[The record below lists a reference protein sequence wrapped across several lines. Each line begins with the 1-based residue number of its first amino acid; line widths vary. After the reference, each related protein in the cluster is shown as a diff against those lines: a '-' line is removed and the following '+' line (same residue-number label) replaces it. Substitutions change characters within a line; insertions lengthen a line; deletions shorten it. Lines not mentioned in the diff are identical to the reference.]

1 MKPGPRQ
8 WCLALLVAAMLHAS
22 LGIGWMLPA
31 EDEGAETEGDTGIE
45 IMLGDD
51 GAANEKQPSPTA
63 EPAPPAEPTPEVKP
77 EPKPT
82 PVPPKPV
89 PPQPQP
95 KLAQVAEPLPETP
108 TPTDALST
116 VAQVAPAAAASA
128 PPPPPQPQS
137 GGGIAGGATT
147 ARKKSYFGE
156 LAAHLARHQRYPVE
170 ARRRKITG
178 IVTVHFSFDQ
188 AGRIREFS
196 VKNSSG
202 NRLLDDEALAMLK
215 RAQPLPPIPKELGTD
230 LLSISLPIDFS
241 LRRK

>member
-1 MKPGPRQ
+1 MKPGSRQ
-8 WCLALLVAAMLHAS
+8 WGLALLVAAMLHAS

-51 GAANEKQPSPTA
+51 GAANEKQPSPEA
-63 EPAPPAEPTPEVKP
+63 EPTPPAEPTPEVKP

-89 PPQPQP
+89 VTPPPQPQP
-95 KLAQVAEPLPETP
+95 AAVTEPVPEAQAPTEAVSTAAE
-108 TPTDALST
+108 
-116 VAQVAPAAAASA
+116 VAPAAAASA
-128 PPPPPQPQS
+128 PPPQPQS

-147 ARKKSYFGE
+147 AREKSYFGE
-156 LAAHLARHQRYPVE
+156 LAAHLARHQRYPME

-188 AGRIREFS
+188 AGSIREFS

-215 RAQPLPPIPKELGTD
+215 RAQPLPPIPEELDTD